1 MGVQAVKRYAIVD
14 DDGGGWRFVAIPTG
28 QWVHYE
34 DAQQQ
39 HWKQDAELLA
49 CQGQLQAALVRENA
63 RNDALAVR
71 ESQIGH
77 AERHIH
83 QLRNELTS
91 LTLERDSYKRE
102 AERLNTLLR
111 SL

>member
-1 MGVQAVKRYAIVD
+1 MR
-14 DDGGGWRFVAIPTG
+14 RFYTA
-28 QWVHYE
+28 
-34 DAQQQ
+34 
-39 HWKQDAELLA
+39 
-49 CQGQLQAALVRENA
+49 LQARLDA
-63 RNDALAVR
+63 RSASLRSTSSAEEQRLRDALAVK